1 MEVTASKVVVL
12 LMLGT
17 IKMVFGFAPLVLTR
31 VFHQKKKSNGY
42 LVKKFIGSVLCIG
55 GGVLLSTVFIHMLGE
70 VRVSMGRA
78 KEIGLLPR
86 EVDYPFAELLFCVGF
101 LLILLI
107 ESLVHKL
114 CGGHCDTH
122 ALSQGEKEENPLAD
136 SPKEMTL
143 KIPQV
148 TGTHNSFH
156 NPTYLKEFPCSEE
169 KEAIKPNS
177 GASLCFSNKKVEVGS
192 TGSLYKLTS
201 NTYNLATDS
210 LAIKLSKTPSKS
222 KQARDSN
229 KLMSSVR
236 GLLVV
241 VALSVHSLF
250 EGMAVGLEDTPG
262 GVWQLFLAISVHS
275 IAVVFCIGTELVSS
289 GLGQIRIILSM
300 LILSLVTPLGV
311 LVGMLVTH
319 EEAESGGQVLLVG
332 VLQGLA
338 GGTLLYITFF
348 EVLNREKLAKY
359 SMSGMVGALII
370 LLSFTCMAALNSLG
384 GHSHAGAGHVHGD
397 AHNPHQVEYFLN
409 VKNSDYGLG
418 HHHSHGG
425 GDDHDHAHNIGQEM
439 EQYKPED
446 QEIIQQTESHAVMSS
461 TPDHEYS
468 QYDDKP
474 DDHVNH
480 AYDNHVHHDQ
490 HEDHAHVFDYDT
502 LH

>member
-17 IKMVFGFAPLVLTR
+17 IKLVFGLAPLVLAR
-31 VFHQKKKSNGY
+31 VFQQKKKSNGY

-70 VRVSMGRA
+70 VRESMARA
-78 KEIGLLPR
+78 KEFGLLPK

-101 LLILLI
+101 LLILFI
-107 ESLVHKL
+107 ESLVHKF
-114 CGGHCDTH
+114 CGGHCDDH
-122 ALSQGEKEENPLAD
+122 DHGPSRGEMEENPLAD
-136 SPKEMTL
+136 SPKEMIL

-148 TGTHNSFH
+148 TGTQNSFH
-156 NPTYLKEFPCSEE
+156 NPMYLKEFPCSEE
-169 KEAIKPNS
+169 KETLKPNS
-177 GASLCFSNKKVEVGS
+177 EASLCFSNKKVGS
-192 TGSLYKLTS
+192 TGSMYKLTS
-201 NTYNLATDS
+201 NSYNLATDS

-222 KQARDSN
+222 KQARDER

-250 EGMAVGLEDTPG
+250 EGMAVGLEETTG

-275 IAVVFCIGTELVSS
+275 IAVVFCIGTEMVSS
-289 GLGQIRIILSM
+289 GLGQVRIIVSM
-300 LILSLVTPLGV
+300 LILGLVTPLGV
-311 LVGMLVTH
+311 LVGMLLTH
-319 EEAESGGQVLLVG
+319 QAESGGQVLLVG
-332 VLQGLA
+332 VLQGMA

-397 AHNPHQVEYFLN
+397 AHHAHQVEYFHN
-409 VKNSDYGLG
+409 DVKNSNFGLG
-418 HHHSHGG
+418 QHHSHGG
-425 GDDHDHAHNIGQEM
+425 GGDHDHVHNIGHEV
-439 EQYKPED
+439 EQYTPPD
-446 QEIIQQTESHAVMSS
+446 QQIIQQKESHDDVTSS
-461 TPDHEYS
+461 TPDHEYLQYS
-468 QYDDKP
+468 DKSDHHVDLAYDDNHG
-474 DDHVNH
+474 DH
-480 AYDNHVHHDQ
+480 D
-490 HEDHAHVFDYDT
+490 HVFDYDT